1 MMAILQACI
10 TGVLAAFVI
19 GLLVSNV
26 RSTRRPKQVEDNSSE
41 ELEQSYQRFG
51 EALSEF
57 SKAVDAIDR
66 VVSNPRTDRDRTRIS
81 HGVYQYRIL
90 LQALS
95 KAGMEGK
102 GRSRYFVPSKALHG
116 ALEDTSPSV
125 AQFSCLFHA
134 LRKKEDSIEM
144 VNPQLH
150 TTLVKREYGGPEALA
165 YNRDLHVA
173 PADWYDAIHTRRN
186 ETASKRVTSLG
197 RTKVGGRP
205 LQRQLTVS

>member
-1 MMAILQACI
+1 MIAILQACI

-26 RSTRRPKQVEDNSSE
+26 RSKKPPRQVEGDSSE

-66 VVSNPRTDRDRTRIS
+66 VVSNPRTDRDRTRVS
-81 HGVYQYRIL
+81 HGVHHYRIL

-95 KAGMEGK
+95 KARMEK
-102 GRSRYFVPSKALHG
+102 EDRGRYIVPDKALHW

-125 AQFSCLFHA
+125 ERFSCLYHA
-134 LRKKEDSIEM
+134 LREKEVSIAL
-144 VNPQLH
+144 VNPQPH
-150 TTLVKREYGGPEALA
+150 STLLDREYGGPEALV
-165 YNRDLHVA
+165 YNTDLHVTS
-173 PADWYDAIHTRRN
+173 ADWYAAMHTLGSETTSKQETNLRR
-186 ETASKRVTSLG
+186 SKI
-197 RTKVGGRP
+197 GGRP
-205 LQRQLTVS
+205 LQRQLTAS